1 MTRIRIASVAVGGL
15 VTTLVAMVGPTAPT
29 ETSPEIAPVAV
40 DTAAGA
46 SDASVTC
53 GLDDLVSPTQPT
65 PEDGCLAAW
74 WSFRHYL
81 ATLPRLP

>member
-1 MTRIRIASVAVGGL
+1 LNGTRTASVAVGGL
-15 VTTLVAMVGPTAPT
+15 VTALVATVGPTTPT
-29 ETSPEIAPVAV
+29 ATSPEIAPVAV
-40 DTAAGA
+40 GITAAA

-53 GLDDLVSPTQPT
+53 GLDDLISPTPPT
-65 PEDGCLAAW
+65 PEDPCLAAW